1 MHKKCIRNNGSVGPW
16 TRMILYG
23 TELIS
28 FDTRLHLFKTRW
40 LPMAQAM
47 ITSMVRV
54 IGICCGVGLVD
65 GFPKL
70 RSDEAGV
77 RAIWSESAVRISLM
91 GSAKNDWFLESS
103 TDLTK

>member
-1 MHKKCIRNNGSVGPW
+1 
-16 TRMILYG
+16 MILHG
-23 TELIS
+23 AALKS
-28 FDTRLHLFKTRW
+28 FCTRLPLFKTRW

-54 IGICCGVGLVD
+54 IGTCCGVGLVD

-77 RAIWSESAVRISLM
+77 RAIWSESAVRISLV

>member
-1 MHKKCIRNNGSVGPW
+1 MQEKCIRNNGAVGPW
-16 TRMILYG
+16 TRMILLG

-28 FDTRLHLFKTRW
+28 FDTRLPLFKTRW

-54 IGICCGVGLVD
+54 MIYCGIGLVD
-65 GFPKL
+65 GFPRL

-77 RAIWSESAVRISLM
+77 RAIWSESAVRISLV

>member
-1 MHKKCIRNNGSVGPW
+1 
-16 TRMILYG
+16 
-23 TELIS
+23 
-28 FDTRLHLFKTRW
+28 
-40 LPMAQAM
+40 MAQAM

-54 IGICCGVGLVD
+54 TWIYCGIGLVD
-65 GFPKL
+65 GFPRL

-77 RAIWSESAVRISLM
+77 RAIWSESAVRISLV